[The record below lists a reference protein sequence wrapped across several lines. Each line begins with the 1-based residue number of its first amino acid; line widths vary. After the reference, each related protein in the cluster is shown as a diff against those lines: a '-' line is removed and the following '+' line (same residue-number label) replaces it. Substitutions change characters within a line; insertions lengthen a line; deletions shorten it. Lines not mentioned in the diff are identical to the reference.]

1 MLQVTILS
9 VYYLL
14 RRSSA

>member
-9 VYYLL
+9 WI
-14 RRSSA
+14 AGIIAN

>member
-9 VYYLL
+9 WIIGII
-14 RRSSA
+14 AN